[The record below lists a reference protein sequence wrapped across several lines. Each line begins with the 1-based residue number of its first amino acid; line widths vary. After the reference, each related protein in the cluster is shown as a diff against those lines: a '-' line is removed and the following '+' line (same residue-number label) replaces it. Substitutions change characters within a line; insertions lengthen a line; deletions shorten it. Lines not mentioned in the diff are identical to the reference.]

1 MGAAANTCS
10 LWAPNSPSSGAQEL
24 PLLPPGQQPR
34 LQEST
39 EGQPRSTEKASDCRA
54 SRGPGQRLGRGG
66 LHAGESQ
73 AQQAMRR
80 GQPPQAACPRP
91 QPAGAFGGGTS
102 LCSRREGSRG
112 GPGSCPGGYR
122 SSRRCPG
129 GCQRK
134 QALGCFMV
142 QTGQDRKKLEDGPEE
157 QGGGHAQ
164 ERHHRA
170 GQAGSPCPA
179 GGGSRRGP
187 SVSFLKMLRALPRQ
201 LP

>member
-24 PLLPPGQQPR
+24 PLLPPGRQPR

-112 GPGSCPGGYR
+112 GPGSCSGGYR

-157 QGGGHAQ
+157 QGGGNTPKRGTTEQGRLGARVRL
-164 ERHHRA
+164 EEGA
-170 GQAGSPCPA
+170 GAGPVCP
-179 GGGSRRGP
+179 S
-187 SVSFLKMLRALPRQ
+187 
-201 LP
+201 